1 MFSFKN
7 MRLSSKIVFGGI
19 VPIIAFVGLLAWIY
33 PNIKKMGYEGKRE
46 KTQHL
51 AESAIGVLEYYDSLV
66 RKGEMKLP
74 DAQKAAA
81 GVLMTARYDGKEYF
95 WINDYNTVVVMH
107 PFNKDLVGKDQSGYQ
122 DAKGMY
128 IFREFA
134 RIGREKGAGFVD
146 YWWTKPN
153 EKTPSPKISYVKG
166 FAPWQWVVGTGIYVD
181 EVEKELN
188 AWLYTMGTIAIII
201 TVASILLAIWTTRS
215 ITKPIQRVV
224 GGLTDGSDQVASA
237 AAEVSSASQSLAEGS
252 SEQAAGLE
260 ETSSSIEEMASMT
273 KQNADNATQANQLM
287 KEANRSVE
295 EAKGAMEQ
303 LTKSMEDISRA
314 SEETFKIIKTID
326 EIAFQT
332 NLLALN
338 AAVEAARAGEAGAG
352 FAVVADEVR
361 NLAMR
366 AAEAAKNT
374 ANLIDGTVK
383 KVKEGSELVNTTSSV
398 FADVVQRSGKVAG
411 LVNEITAASQEQA
424 QGVDQ
429 ISKAIAEMDKVVQQ
443 NAANAEESA
452 AAAEEMN
459 AQAEQLRGYTKEMM
473 VLVQGGKSSDQF
485 AAASAAA
492 KSAPRKEQKNALQ
505 QLKGKVQKAISS
517 SAKKEHKEH
526 EGGNGHAA
534 ANLAKV
540 KPEEAIPLGPGD
552 FKSF

>member
-1 MFSFKN
+1 MSFAN

-19 VPIIAFVGLLAWIY
+19 IPIIAFVGLLAWIY
-33 PNIKKMGYEGKRE
+33 PNIKRMGYEGKRE

-51 AESAIGVLEYYDSLV
+51 AESAIGVLEYYDALV
-66 RKGEMKLP
+66 KKGEMKLP

-81 GVLMTARYDGKEYF
+81 GILATARYDGKEYF
-95 WINDYNTVVVMH
+95 WINDYNTVVIMH
-107 PFNKDLVGKDQSGYQ
+107 PFNKDIVGKDQSGYQ
-122 DAKGMY
+122 DAKGVY

-134 RIGREKGAGFVD
+134 RIGKEKGAGFVD

-153 EKTPSPKISYVKG
+153 EKNPSPKISYVKG
-166 FAPWQWVVGTGIYVD
+166 YAPWGWVVGTGIYVD

-201 TVASILLAIWTTRS
+201 TIGSILLAIWTTRS

-224 GGLTDGSDQVASA
+224 GGLTEGSDQVASA
-237 AAEVSSASQSLAEGS
+237 ATEVSSASQSLAEGS

-287 KEANRSVE
+287 KEANVSVE
-295 EAKGAMEQ
+295 EAKGAMEK

-398 FADVVQRSGKVAG
+398 FSDVVQRTGKVAG

-459 AQAEQLRGYTKEMM
+459 AQAEQMRGYTKEMM
-473 VLVQGGKSSDQF
+473 NLVQGGKGANGQVALSSPKV
-485 AAASAAA
+485 
-492 KSAPRKEQKNALQ
+492 KSSPKESKNALQ
-505 QLKGKVQKAISS
+505 QLKGKVQKALGAPGS
-517 SAKKEHKEH
+517 KEH

-534 ANLAKV
+534 AATALKKM
-540 KPEEAIPLGPGD
+540 KPEEAIPLGPSD